1 MNEVLTFVLNI
12 LSKAFLRIVVISFW
26 LCCCV
31 FFVSA
36 EYIHDDPATFPK
48 IMNVRARVHSVEYIN
63 ECIEIKDLLHKYGK
77 ATVVSERDV
86 ITDLVTKMYL
96 EKNKEDYDIIWFF
109 DCEKDLDEQMRKFG
123 EKINDLEGKKII
135 TEAKPA
141 NQIMQYL
148 QTKTRWLLVFDNLN
162 YYRNF
167 QVRKFTTW
175 VNKGHILFGSVHGGY
190 IFTFNKLPH
199 PLKKEL
205 E

>member
-1 MNEVLTFVLNI
+1 MLNKI
-12 LSKAFLRIVVISFW
+12 FKAFFHTIVISFW
-26 LCCCV
+26 LCCWA
-31 FFVSA
+31 FFGSA
-36 EYIHDDPATFPK
+36 EYIPDDPSKFPK

-63 ECIEIKDLLHKYGK
+63 ECIEIKDLLNKYGK

-96 EKNKEDYDIIWFF
+96 EKNKENYDIIWFF

-135 TEAKPA
+135 TETKPA

-148 QTKTRWLLVFDNLN
+148 QPKTRWLLVFDNLN

-167 QVRKFTTW
+167 QVRKFATW
-175 VNKGHILFGSVHGGY
+175 VNNGHILFGSVHGGY
-190 IFTFNKLPH
+190 VFTFNSLPH